1 VAEADFLQI
10 IRRILDWS
18 FTEKD
23 KQKIVSVIKEAVI
36 ELNLLSFLEN
46 YYQDRGEDLYE
57 SIFLDFCLK
66 VRAKA
71 SLFKGK
77 TKINKAYLKTMIKNS
92 IVDLLSKAVGDALMR
107 PNYLEN
113 YAVEESEE
121 DDSSQDYVFVE
132 SPEPIDYLRVEKAL
146 DLIAGWSD
154 RKKEVLCKKLK
165 EIYEGVEEGKDE
177 KKSDAFYQMW
187 KRIRDELKSFF
198 NKSGATVEE
207 LDYWALRVLSEI
219 CNKNRLN
226 K

>member
-1 VAEADFLQI
+1 MAEADFLQI

-46 YYQDRGEDLYE
+46 YYQDRGEDLFE

-66 VRAKA
+66 VRAKE

-121 DDSSQDYVFVE
+121 DDSSRDYVFVE

-187 KRIRDELKSFF
+187 KRIRDELKGFF

-219 CNKNRLN
+219 CNKNRLD

>member
-46 YYQDRGEDLYE
+46 YYQDRGEDLFE

-66 VRAKA
+66 VRAKE

-121 DDSSQDYVFVE
+121 DDSSRDYVFVE

-146 DLIAGWSD
+146 DLIAKWSD

-219 CNKNRLN
+219 CNRNR
-226 K
+226 

>member
-1 VAEADFLQI
+1 MAEADFLQI

-46 YYQDRGEDLYE
+46 YYQDRGEDLFE

-66 VRAKA
+66 VRAKE
-71 SLFKGK
+71 SLFKEK

-165 EIYEGVEEGKDE
+165 EIYEGVEEGKGK

-187 KRIRDELKSFF
+187 KRIRDELKGFF

-219 CNKNRLN
+219 CNRNR
-226 K
+226 

>member
-1 VAEADFLQI
+1 MAEADFLQI

-66 VRAKA
+66 VRAKE

-132 SPEPIDYLRVEKAL
+132 SPEPIDFLRVEKAL

-219 CNKNRLN
+219 CNRNRL
-226 K
+226 KK

>member
-66 VRAKA
+66 VRAKE

-132 SPEPIDYLRVEKAL
+132 SPEPIDFLRVEKAL

-219 CNKNRLN
+219 CNRNRL
-226 K
+226 KK

>member
-46 YYQDRGEDLYE
+46 YYQDRGEDLFE

-66 VRAKA
+66 VRAKE

-121 DDSSQDYVFVE
+121 DDSSRDYVFVE

-187 KRIRDELKSFF
+187 KRIRDELKGFF

-219 CNKNRLN
+219 CNKNRLD